1 MRFLKW
7 FTFLIWLV
15 LCTIINKLFVLTNW
29 QYTWGVFVGSIAV
42 SILNVFDL
50 FIERNWINGLFD

>member
-15 LCTIINKLFVLTNW
+15 LCLIINKLFVPTNW
-29 QYTWGVFVGSIAV
+29 QFAWGVFVGSSAV

-50 FIERNWINGLFD
+50 FIEKN

>member
-15 LCTIINKLFVLTNW
+15 LCVIINKLFVPTNW
-29 QYTWGVFVGSIAV
+29 QFTWGVFVGSSAV

-50 FIERNWINGLFD
+50 FVEKN